1 MQICIF
7 EDINVNKLNPLVY
20 ARPVYDLMTGTSS
33 LKDKILSAYPDSSYS
48 LHCRPYLEGIVK
60 QNNPDASVNSI
71 ETDECLFINGRLIAP
86 PNLYEVIP
94 LITGVDKVYVNGETV
109 IAARVSGKKLS
120 YLKNFKRDLFE
131 LSHFEG
137 LQIELVNTKTVQY
150 PWELITA
157 NGKLINDEFEM
168 LKFSRRKD
176 YPVYKIYEGVHLI
189 EKANIFIGA
198 GSIIKPG
205 VVLDASNGS
214 IIIQEE
220 VEIFPNAVIEGPV
233 FIGRKS
239 KIKSCAS
246 IYENVSIG
254 HTCKIGGEVEES
266 VIMPYSNKQ
275 HAGFIGHSYLGS
287 WINLGADTNCSDL
300 KNNYSEISVK
310 INNEPVGTGLQFVG
324 LIMGDH
330 SKTSINTMLNT
341 GTVAGF
347 CSNIFGAGFPSKF
360 IPSFSW
366 GGNDDFEE
374 YDLNKAIEVARKV
387 YQRREITLTNTDE
400 ILFRKIFE
408 LTEHERKYLKVKVK

>member
-20 ARPVYDLMTGTSS
+20 ARPVYDLIAGTSS
-33 LKDKILSAYPDSSYS
+33 LKEKILSAYPSVMCS

-60 QNNPDASVNSI
+60 QNNPNTFVNSI
-71 ETDECLFINGRLIAP
+71 ESDECLFINGRLIAP
-86 PNLYEVIP
+86 ANLNEVIP
-94 LITGVDKVYVNGETV
+94 LISGVDKVYVNGETV

-120 YLKNFKRDLFE
+120 YLKNYKRDLFE
-131 LSHFEG
+131 LLNFEG
-137 LQIELVNTKTVQY
+137 LQIELVNSKTVQY

-157 NGKLINDEFEM
+157 NGKLIKDEFENI
-168 LKFSRRKD
+168 KSSKTKVT
-176 YPVYKIYEGVHLI
+176 PVYKIYDGAHLI
-189 EKANIFIGA
+189 GKENIFIGS

-205 VVLDASNGS
+205 VVLDASNGP

-233 FIGRKS
+233 FIGKKS

-254 HTCKIGGEVEES
+254 HTCKVGGEVEES
-266 VIMPYSNKQ
+266 IILPYSNKQ

-287 WINLGADTNCSDL
+287 WVNLGADTNCSDL
-300 KNNYSEISVK
+300 KNNYSNISVK
-310 INNEPVGTGLQFVG
+310 INHESINTGLQFVG

-330 SKTSINTMLNT
+330 SKTGINTMLNT

-347 CSNIFGAGFPSKF
+347 CSNIFGSGFPSKF

-366 GGNDDFEE
+366 GGSDGFEE

-387 YQRREITLTNTDE
+387 YQRRNIIMTGTDE
-400 ILFRKIFE
+400 IIFRKIFE
-408 LTEHERKYLKVKVK
+408 LSENERINLKAKVK